1 VTLFVGQVNDLNRQ
15 RASQAAGLA
24 AAAIGAAAFSG
35 WWLPLPLLLSGGL
48 GFAAVKP
55 TTALCLAALGLV
67 LAHPGRTSRLAVAV
81 GLVVAVVSMLDQLD
95 RFGISSGIN
104 RLNCLLVPDAAVP
117 GSAILFRAMNGV
129 PVALALTAVS
139 FALSRFERYYF
150 VGTAFS
156 GLAGLLQV
164 FALIAYLSGV
174 LKLFGSI
181 ETATPPTAVGLLC
194 VVIAIVLR
202 IGAIPALRKP
212 RPLWHLLIMFGCA
225 TIAPLLLVGVYTAIR
240 ITDAQFNAVRDELTS
255 EARRLS
261 ATVDREIGGKI
272 ERLQALAASA
282 SLRQG
287 DLADV
292 QRQAE
297 ASLAWRQSGNILL
310 VDGDM
315 RELVN
320 TSVSFGTPLEK
331 AAISR
336 SLVERSLATGKPQ
349 VTDLFIGSVTK
360 RLMFSVIVPVQIDGE
375 NRYALARSPSLH
387 TFASLG
393 RRK

>member
-1 VTLFVGQVNDLNRQ
+1 VGV
-15 RASQAAGLA
+15 G
-24 AAAIGAAAFSG
+24 
-35 WWLPLPLLLSGGL
+35 
-48 GFAAVKP
+48 
-55 TTALCLAALGLV
+55 
-67 LAHPGRTSRLAVAV
+67 AV
-81 GLVVAVVSMLDQLD
+81 GSPSK
-95 RFGISSGIN
+95 I
-104 RLNCLLVPDAAVP
+104 
-117 GSAILFRAMNGV
+117 
-129 PVALALTAVS
+129 
-139 FALSRFERYYF
+139 
-150 VGTAFS
+150 
-156 GLAGLLQV
+156 
-164 FALIAYLSGV
+164 
-174 LKLFGSI
+174 
-181 ETATPPTAVGLLC
+181 
-194 VVIAIVLR
+194 IAIVLR

-315 RELVN
+315 RKLVN
-320 TSVSFGTPLEK
+320 TSLSFGTPLEK